1 MMREI
6 VASMLSRL
14 DARRYSRRELA
25 RALTV
30 LTAGAAAGAA
40 TVAPRIAAGQSG
52 GTQSGSGKPTTEDY
66 VAIRMLAER
75 YVDAVNRLNGKD
87 WSETFA
93 PDGEWH
99 LGADVHKGRATVR
112 DAWTKIMT
120 SIPNVYMHVY
130 SGVVDHVDGD
140 TASGR
145 WYMGEYLNLPGGTQ
159 SMNHICYI
167 DTYVRLD
174 GAWHIKTRRFAPLYQ
189 GKPDMSGKFSK
200 LTGI

>member
-1 MMREI
+1 MMRF
-6 VASMLSRL
+6 VDSALSRL
-14 DARRYSRRELA
+14 DARRYSRRELV

-30 LTAGAAAGAA
+30 LTAGAA
-40 TVAPRIAAGQSG
+40 TVAPRPAAGQSG
-52 GTQSGSGKPTTEDY
+52 GRQSGAGKPTTEDY

-75 YVDAVNRLNGKD
+75 YVDAVNRLDGKA

-93 PDGEWH
+93 PDGEWQ

>member
-1 MMREI
+1 MKRL
-6 VASMLSRL
+6 VASVLSRL
-14 DARRYSRRELA
+14 DARRYSRRELV

-40 TVAPRIAAGQSG
+40 TSAPRPAAGQSG
-52 GTQSGSGKPTTEDY
+52 GQSGAGKPTTEDY

-75 YVDAVNRLNGKD
+75 YVDAVNRLDGKA

-93 PDGEWH
+93 PDGEWQ
-99 LGADVHKGRATVR
+99 LGADVHKGRATVL

-130 SGVVDHVDGD
+130 SGVVDQVDGD

-159 SMNHICYI
+159 SMNQICYI
-167 DTYVRLD
+167 DTYVRLAS
-174 GAWHIKTRRFAPLYQ
+174 AWHIKTRRFAPLYR
-189 GKPDMSGKFSK
+189 GKPDLSGEFSK